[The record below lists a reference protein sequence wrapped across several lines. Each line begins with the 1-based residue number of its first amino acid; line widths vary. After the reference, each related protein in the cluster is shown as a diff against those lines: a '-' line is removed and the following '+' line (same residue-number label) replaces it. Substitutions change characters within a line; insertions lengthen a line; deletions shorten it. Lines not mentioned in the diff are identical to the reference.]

1 MKLCKVVGN
10 ATSSVKHAG
19 LGSYK
24 LLVLRALDETG
35 NLTGEAFLAVDQLGA
50 GMSEVVAVAMG
61 APAMNAVKNHD
72 LPVDAAV
79 VAILDEVSI
88 NKKEIYSKNK
98 ES

>member
-1 MKLCKVVGN
+1 
-10 ATSSVKHAG
+10 
-19 LGSYK
+19 
-24 LLVLRALDETG
+24 
-35 NLTGEAFLAVDQLGA
+35 
-50 GMSEVVAVAMG
+50 
-61 APAMNAVKNHD
+61 MNAVKNHD